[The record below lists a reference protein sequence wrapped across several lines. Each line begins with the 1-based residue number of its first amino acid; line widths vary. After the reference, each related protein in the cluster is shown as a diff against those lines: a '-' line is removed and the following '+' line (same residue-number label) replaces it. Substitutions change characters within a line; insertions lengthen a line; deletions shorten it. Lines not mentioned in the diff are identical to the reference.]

1 MSDED
6 VNQGSQTSLT
16 KVLAITALPLLS
28 CVGLAWLLAKF
39 SGVSFPFLLL
49 VFCAIGYFL
58 FLKDMPDFVAPPT
71 TRKPKRRMTKAE
83 IEAARAKRFYIG
95 QDKDDS
101 AQTPK
106 TAERPRDVTQ
116 PVNIMDASKLTNKK
130 SSAPAEQVPD
140 GSEGLTRSPE
150 RQEKKLN
157 PERDLALKPDDL

>member
-1 MSDED
+1 MSEED

-16 KVLAITALPLLS
+16 KVLTVTALPLLS

-39 SGVSFPFLLL
+39 SGISFPFLLL
-49 VFCAIGYFL
+49 VFCGIGYFL
-58 FLKDMPDFVAPPT
+58 FLKDMPDFVSQPAN
-71 TRKPKRRMTKAE
+71 KKQKRRMTKAE

-95 QDKDDS
+95 QDENDKAS
-101 AQTPK
+101 RPK

-130 SSAPAEQVPD
+130 SSAPVEQVPD
-140 GSEGLTRSPE
+140 GSEDLTRSPE